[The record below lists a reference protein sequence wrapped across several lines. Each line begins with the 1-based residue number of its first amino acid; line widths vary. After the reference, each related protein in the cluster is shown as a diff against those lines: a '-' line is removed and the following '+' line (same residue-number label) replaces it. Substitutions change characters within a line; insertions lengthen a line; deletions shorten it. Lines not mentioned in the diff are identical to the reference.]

1 MDSKNLRFNPGDLI
15 VNVQRMT
22 TKGKPIVSPREV
34 IGLSEELFQNT
45 SSAQSIPLTSG
56 GVKWNESSTDD
67 MIKSIKGTIEKLKVD
82 QADHPEKYCL
92 EDGMG
97 FLGYTTERRLHRLSL
112 DEIVEGALKEKD
124 LLTLDQ
130 QLVQRN
136 MQAEMADRIAKDKV
150 FNDVMK
156 AHRERLESLGI
167 PARKLFGIGETAQED
182 ADKMRIYSGGRGV
195 GKSFALKHQQ
205 HMVKQ
210 FENLLERTYKGY
222 EDKPRR
228 IQRKLRKKLLNKYPE
243 FKYYVG
249 VI

>member
-1 MDSKNLRFNPGDLI
+1 MDRKTLRFNPGDLI
-15 VNVQRMT
+15 VNVQRVT
-22 TKGKPIVSPREV
+22 TKGEPILSPREV
-34 IGLSEELFQNT
+34 IGLSEELFQKT
-45 SSAQSIPLTSG
+45 SVADSTPLTSG
-56 GVKWNESSTDD
+56 GVKWSETSTDD
-67 MIKSIKGTIEKLKVD
+67 MIKAIEATIEKIKN
-82 QADHPEKYCL
+82 DHPEKYCL

-136 MQAEMADRIAKDKV
+136 MQVEMAERIAQDKV

-167 PARKLFGIGETAQED
+167 PARKLFGVGETAQED
-182 ADKMRIYSGGRGV
+182 AEKMRIYSGGRGV
-195 GKSFALKHQQ
+195 GKSFALKH
-205 HMVKQ
+205 HHYMVKQ
-210 FENLLERTYKGY
+210 FESLLERTYKGY
-222 EDKPRR
+222 DDKPRR

-243 FKYYVG
+243 FKQHVG
-249 VI
+249 VL